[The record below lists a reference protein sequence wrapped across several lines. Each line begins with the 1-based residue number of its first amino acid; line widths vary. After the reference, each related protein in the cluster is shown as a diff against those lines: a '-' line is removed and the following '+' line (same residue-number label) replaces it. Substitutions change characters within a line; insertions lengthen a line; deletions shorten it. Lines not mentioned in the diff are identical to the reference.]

1 MLATSTS
8 SISSPLAV
16 GDALRLIPNKYFEKV
31 GETRFVILVID
42 DGIVEES
49 VAEPPIIF
57 KVKSLAFN
65 EEVAVFDP

>member
-1 MLATSTS
+1 M
-8 SISSPLAV
+8 
-16 GDALRLIPNKYFEKV
+16 PNKYFEKV

-57 KVKSLAFN
+57 KVKSLIFN
-65 EEVAVFDP
+65 EEVIFIAN